1 MDALAHDSSL
11 ISRPRILTS
20 GRPRRLQAEQPVL
33 SRNAPLTVLGRQRAV
48 AQVIGKGRPIAHVA
62 AEFHIARA
70 TLSKWVS
77 RYRDHGVVG
86 LEDRS
91 SAPAERPSRLAAW
104 VVELIEHWRR
114 KRKWS
119 ARRIA
124 RELADR
130 HHIRCCV
137 RTVTRWLDRLGLN
150 RIRDIAPEGEDLRR
164 PGKIIA
170 RYPGHMVHMDVKKVG
185 KIPDG
190 GGWWTHG
197 RGSEQALAG
206 KRAHKQKV
214 GYTYLHSMEDG
225 FSRLAR
231 TEALE
236 DDKAATT
243 IGFFHRARVFFA
255 AHGITRISR
264 LVTDNGSNYTAKAFR
279 RSTRALIGRHQRT
292 RIYTP
297 RHNGKVERYQRILT
311 DECLYARPY
320 ASENERR
327 EAIAVWVHHYDYH
340 RPHTAC
346 GDQPPASR
354 LHDGVDNVMTNYI

>member
-1 MDALAHDSSL
+1 MTH
-11 ISRPRILTS
+11 
-20 GRPRRLQAEQPVL
+20 
-33 SRNAPLTVLGRQRAV
+33 RNAPLTAVGRQRAV
-48 AQVIGKGRPIAHVA
+48 AQVLEVGRPIAHVA

-77 RYRDHGVVG
+77 RYRAHGLAG
-86 LEDRS
+86 LEDHS
-91 SAPAERPSRLAAW
+91 SAPANRPSRLPVR

-114 KRKWS
+114 EKKWS

-124 RELADR
+124 RELADG
-130 HHIRCCV
+130 HGVRCCV

-150 RIRDIAPEGEDLRR
+150 RIRDITPDGENLRS
-164 PGKIIA
+164 PGKITA

-190 GGWWTHG
+190 GGWWAHG

-214 GYTYLHSMEDG
+214 GYTYLHSIIDG
-225 FSRLAR
+225 FSRLAY

-236 DDKAATT
+236 DEKAITT

-264 LVTDNGSNYTAKAFR
+264 LVTDNGANYTSKAFS
-279 RSTRALIGRHQRT
+279 RSTCAFIGRHQRT

-297 RHNGKVERYQRILT
+297 RHNGKIERYQRLMT
-311 DECLYARPY
+311 DECLYARAY
-320 ASENERR
+320 DSEAERR
-327 EAIAVWVHHYDYH
+327 EAIGVWVHHYDYH

-354 LHDGVDNVMTNYI
+354 LHTGVDNVMANYS

>member
-1 MDALAHDSSL
+1 MTH
-11 ISRPRILTS
+11 
-20 GRPRRLQAEQPVL
+20 
-33 SRNAPLTVLGRQRAV
+33 RNAPLTAIGRHRAV
-48 AQVIGKGRPIAHVA
+48 TQVLEVGRPIAHVA

-70 TLSKWVS
+70 TLSKWVA
-77 RYRDHGVVG
+77 RYRSHGLAD

-91 SAPAERPSRLAAW
+91 SAPAKRPSRTPMR
-104 VVELIEHWRR
+104 VVEQIEHWRR
-114 KRKWS
+114 EKKWS

-124 RELADR
+124 RELADG
-130 HHIRCCV
+130 HGVRCCV

-150 RIRDIAPEGEDLRR
+150 RIRDITPDGENLRS
-164 PGKIIA
+164 PGKITA

-190 GGWWTHG
+190 GGWWAHG

-214 GYTYLHSMEDG
+214 GYTYLHSIIDG
-225 FSRLAR
+225 FSRLAY

-236 DDKAATT
+236 DETAATT
-243 IGFFHRARVFFA
+243 IAFFHRARVFFA
-255 AHGITRISR
+255 AHGITRITR
-264 LVTDNGSNYTAKAFR
+264 LITDNGANYTSKAFH
-279 RSTRALIGRHQRT
+279 RSTCAFIRRHQRT

-297 RHNGKVERYQRILT
+297 RHNGKIERYQRLLT
-311 DECLYARPY
+311 DECLYARAY
-320 ASENERR
+320 ESEAERR
-327 EAIAVWVHHYDYH
+327 EAIGVWVHHYDYH

-354 LHDGVDNVMTNYI
+354 LHTGVDNVMTNYT